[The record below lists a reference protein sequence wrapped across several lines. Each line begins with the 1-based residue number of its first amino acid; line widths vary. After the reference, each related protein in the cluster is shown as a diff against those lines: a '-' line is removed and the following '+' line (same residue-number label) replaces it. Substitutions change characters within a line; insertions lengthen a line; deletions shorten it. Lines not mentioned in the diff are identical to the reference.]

1 MLLELNSALGRKTN
15 SPLLHRERKEGRKE
29 GGQSK
34 RGEKS
39 PATNKQTRLRRS
51 T

>member
-29 GGQSK
+29 GKAKEGKNLQ
-34 RGEKS
+34 RQ
-39 PATNKQTRLRRS
+39 TNKRD
-51 T
+51 